1 MPAEDEVISALGLR
15 RTRSDALAESS
26 APVLSWIASES
37 ITHLTVHFD
46 VDMLDPKPFGPQ
58 LVNMSD
64 APADFLAG
72 APGGRLAPGPS
83 FGCCTM
89 LPLLATS

>member
-1 MPAEDEVISALGLR
+1 MLTEDEVISALGLR
-15 RTRSDALAESS
+15 RTGSDALAESS

-46 VDMLDPKPFGPQ
+46 IDMLDPKPFGPQ

-72 APGGRLAPGPS
+72 APGGRLLHDAAAACDIVS
-83 FGCCTM
+83 
-89 LPLLATS
+89 LAIIE